1 MPLLL
6 VAAIAIA
13 IAYFS
18 PRAANIIAGLIT
30 FGFIVPFYTF
40 GGGTFIWTITTL
52 CGLSIPYII
61 CCFGGLIIGSL
72 LAMAIYSE

>member
-6 VAAIAIA
+6 VAAITLTIS
-13 IAYFS
+13 YFT
-18 PRAANIIAGLIT
+18 PRAANILAGLIT

-40 GGGTFIWTITTL
+40 AGGTFIWAITTL
-52 CGLSIPYII
+52 FGLSIPYII
-61 CCFGGLIIGSL
+61 CCFGGLIMGSL